1 MIDILRIK
9 AISLDLDD
17 TLWPIWPVIE
27 RAEKALQAWLHEH
40 ARMTAAL
47 FASPT
52 ALREIREH
60 MHDVVLKNKPEIAHD
75 LGAIRRE
82 SIRLALYRAGDDPL
96 LADAAYA
103 VFFAER
109 NRVAFYEDTLPA
121 LRQLSLRYPM
131 VSLSNGNAQLDLVGI
146 AHYFQAAV
154 SAKSFGLAKPDV
166 GIFHAAAQAVG
177 VDSGSVL
184 HVGDDA
190 AQDVVGALNAG
201 MQAVWLNRQD
211 KLWPHEGKEPTLE
224 ITTLD
229 ELVALL
235 CSEP

>member
-1 MIDILRIK
+1 MLNIEKIR

-60 MHDVVLKNKPEIAHD
+60 MHDVVLKNKPEMAHD

-96 LADAAYA
+96 LAEKAYE

-109 NRVAFYEDTLPA
+109 NRVGFYEDALPA
-121 LRQLSLRYPM
+121 LRKLSKRYPL

-154 SAKSFGLAKPDV
+154 SAKSFGLAKPDS
-166 GIFHAAAQAVG
+166 GIFHAAAQAAG
-177 VDSGSVL
+177 VATAAVL

-211 KLWPHEGKEPTLE
+211 KLWPHEGMHPTLE
-224 ITTLD
+224 IATLD

-235 CSEP
+235 CPED